1 MTDTQE
7 IPEYARLLRDFTNT
21 VDEPNSIEALPNGHD
36 LAQWLRHYGLL
47 TEPGSVPPAEAVEA
61 AVEAATPAE
70 LALALRLRS
79 GLRTAMEHH
88 HDGISA
94 PVPELDA
101 ACRELPLRVAF
112 DGVAPGLEPAES
124 GVLGGLGRLAAAI
137 ITAQSEGGWRRLKLC
152 HAEDCRYSFYDG
164 SKNRSKHWC
173 SMSACG
179 NRQKTRTYRTR
190 SRERTASS
198 S

>member
-1 MTDTQE
+1 VTDTQE

-21 VDEPNSIEALPNGHD
+21 VDVPNTIEALPNGYD

-47 TEPGSVPPAEAVEA
+47 TSPAPAP
-61 AVEAATPAE
+61 ATPAE
-70 LALALRLRS
+70 LELALRLRS

-94 PVPELDA
+94 PVLELDA
-101 ACRELPLRVAF
+101 ACRDLPLRVAF
-112 DGVAPGLEPAES
+112 DGVAPRLEPMES
-124 GVLGGLGRLAAAI
+124 GVLGALARLVAAI
-137 ITAQSEGGWRRLKLC
+137 ATAQSDGGWRRLKLC
-152 HAEDCRYSFYDG
+152 RADDCRYSFYDG

-190 SRERTASS
+190 TRERTASS